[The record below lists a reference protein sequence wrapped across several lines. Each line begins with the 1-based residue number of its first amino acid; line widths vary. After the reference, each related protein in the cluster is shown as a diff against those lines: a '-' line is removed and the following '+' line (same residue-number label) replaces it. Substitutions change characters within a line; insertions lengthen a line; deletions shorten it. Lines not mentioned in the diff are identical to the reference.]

1 MIVLMWRTSNL
12 KILSFTYY
20 LDIIQGIG
28 ISLHGTVVRLV
39 VSSKGE
45 IKTTVVK
52 LARNIKPFDFEFASS
67 N

>member
-1 MIVLMWRTSNL
+1 MWRACYL

-20 LDIIQGIG
+20 LDIIQGHV

-45 IKTTVVK
+45 IKTTVVE